1 MRILVVD
8 DDPDLVL
15 ILCDWLRLTG
25 HDVRSASDGQAALA
39 ALEADPPDLAI
50 LDVDMPK
57 LNGVETL
64 RRIKKRW
71 PELPV
76 IMMTAHGTIQL
87 AVTAMQEGAND
98 FITKPFEHAQLD
110 ATIAKALEC
119 NEIKSEITR
128 LLGTISHDTKNLL
141 MPIVSG
147 TDLLSEELV
156 DLFKRFPE
164 IETVKTQESH
174 RLCDEIID
182 MLRTAS
188 RRIQAQMKEIADYV
202 KAAQAPRRFA
212 PCRIRKIVESVEL
225 TLRPLVRQK
234 HITLKLEDLD
244 TLPSIMADEVR
255 LYSAFYNLA
264 CNAIPEVPPEGSITI
279 RGRFDQ
285 TAESVVVTF
294 QDTGKGMPPEIRD
307 SLFTTGAI
315 SRKTGG
321 SGLGTKIIKDA
332 INVHGGLISVQSEQG
347 RGTTFE
353 IRLPVQAPL
362 PFPVNASP
370 PIAPGASGR

>member
-39 ALEADPPDLAI
+39 ALQADPPDLAI

-71 PELPV
+71 TELPV

-212 PCRIRKIVESVEL
+212 PCRIGKIMESVEL

-285 TAESVVVTF
+285 SAESVVVTF

-315 SRKTGG
+315 SRKIGG
-321 SGLGTKIIKDA
+321 SGLGTKIVKDA
-332 INVHGGLISVQSEQG
+332 INVHGGLITVQSEQG

-362 PFPVNASP
+362 PLAVNASP